1 MGTHT
6 SYNECR
12 MCGGTSFLIEDTHYD
27 STEKHCLNEKCG
39 YYFVDSGTIPD
50 ESVMI
55 NGSGFRTPDEFKE
68 FLDEMEWKKCE
79 KCGVVDHDYNEGSPD
94 CENCET
100 EEEDENRHDLVK

>member
-27 STEKHCLNEKCG
+27 STEEHCLNEKCG

-79 KCGVVDHDYNEGSPD
+79 KCEEKYYNDYGNQTMCDD
-94 CENCET
+94 CENVLLPKE
-100 EEEDENRHDLVK
+100 